1 MQEMSRKNKL
11 FTDSVIRRM
20 TRVALSC
27 GAINLAQGFPDFDPP
42 KALTDRLAEVS
53 ALGPHQYPITM
64 GAPNFRQA
72 LARKAGRFMGRT
84 LDPET
89 DMVVT
94 IGSTEAMVD
103 TIFALTNPGDKIIMF
118 SPYFENYRAQAI
130 MADCEPIFVPLVP
143 PAFNFDANVLED
155 AFKQGAKAILICNP
169 SNPSG
174 KVFTYD
180 ELKLISELCIKY
192 DAFAIM
198 DEVYEHIV
206 YEGHKHIYMNSLPGM
221 WERTVSCSSLSK
233 TYSITGWRLGYA
245 IAPKPIMDRIKQYHD
260 FNTVGAPSP
269 LMEAAVVGLDMPDS
283 YYKEF
288 GDHYAHMKKLFTD
301 GLKQI
306 GIPFTDPQG
315 AYFVLADIGP
325 YLRKG
330 ESDVDFCLEMA
341 EKVGVACVPG
351 TSFFNENVNNIVRVH
366 FAKKDETLY
375 EALDRLSHLK
385 ENALRKTSL
394 PYICGRLV
402 CVYRTVSR
410 RLRPYPAAAA
420 ASSTACRPAPRPAG
434 RKSPRCGQTAFPAQ
448 RAAASAP
455 AADRCGRGCCLTR
468 GSCGRRAGTA
478 AAASPLPAAARR
490 GSRGRRPSRRAGGSD
505 GPSPGCRKRRS
516 SSTGRPF
523 QPAGSRSARPR
534 SDTHA

>member
-1 MQEMSRKNKL
+1 MQELSRRNEH

-20 TRVALSC
+20 TRISIDC

-42 KALTDRLAEVS
+42 KAMTDRLEEVS
-53 ALGPHQYPITM
+53 RLGPHQYPITM

-72 LARKAGRFMGRT
+72 LSRKCERFMGMKY
-84 LDPET
+84 DPET
-89 DMVVT
+89 EMVVT

-233 TYSITGWRLGYA
+233 TYSITGWRLGYT
-245 IAPKPIMDRIKQYHD
+245 IAPAEITDRIKKVHD
-260 FNTVGAPSP
+260 FLTVGAAAP
-269 LMEAAVVGLDMPDS
+269 LQEAIIPGLNFGQDYYDALQAEYTHKKDLFLKGLDDLKIVHNDPEGA
-283 YYKEF
+283 YYVMLDISEF
-288 GDHYAHMKKLFTD
+288 GY
-301 GLKQI
+301 
-306 GIPFTDPQG
+306 
-315 AYFVLADIGP
+315 
-325 YLRKG
+325 
-330 ESDVDFCLEMA
+330 ESDLQFCEDLA
-341 EKVGVACVPG
+341 SKVGVGAVPG
-351 TSFFNENVNNIVRVH
+351 SSFFREPVNHLIRLH
-366 FAKKDETLY
+366 FAKKDETLTD
-375 EALDRLSHLK
+375 ALNRLES
-385 ENALRKTSL
+385 LREK
-394 PYICGRLV
+394 I
-402 CVYRTVSR
+402 
-410 RLRPYPAAAA
+410 PAK
-420 ASSTACRPAPRPAG
+420 G
-434 RKSPRCGQTAFPAQ
+434 
-448 RAAASAP
+448 
-455 AADRCGRGCCLTR
+455 
-468 GSCGRRAGTA
+468 
-478 AAASPLPAAARR
+478 
-490 GSRGRRPSRRAGGSD
+490 
-505 GPSPGCRKRRS
+505 
-516 SSTGRPF
+516 
-523 QPAGSRSARPR
+523 
-534 SDTHA
+534 